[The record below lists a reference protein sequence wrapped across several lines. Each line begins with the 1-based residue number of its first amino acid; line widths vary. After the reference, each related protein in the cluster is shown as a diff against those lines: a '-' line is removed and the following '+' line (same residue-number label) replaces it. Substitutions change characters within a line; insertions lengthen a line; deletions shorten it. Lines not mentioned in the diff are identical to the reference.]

1 MSAATELKSAQD
13 LTSAEYLAERVK
25 EAYKSF
31 SSDRLAELQS
41 LYSSDVYFEDPSNA
55 VQGKTALVEY
65 FSRMSQNLDRCEF
78 RFHSSITNGTDI
90 FLSWTMF
97 LNHPRLNHGDP
108 VRVEGAS
115 YLRTR
120 NGKIYYHRDY
130 FDMGAM
136 LYENIPLLGRV
147 IRSVKQRLGH

>member
-1 MSAATELKSAQD
+1 MTAATELKTAQN

-25 EAYKSF
+25 EAYKTF
-31 SSDRLAELQS
+31 SAEQLTQLQT
-41 LYSSDVYFEDPSNA
+41 LYSSDIHFEDPAHA
-55 VQGKTALVEY
+55 VQGKSALIEY
-65 FSRMSQNLDRCEF
+65 FTRMSKNLKNCEF
-78 RFHSSITNGTDI
+78 RFHSTITNGTDI

-97 LNHPRLNHGDP
+97 LKHPRLNNGDP
-108 VRVEGAS
+108 IRVEGAS

-136 LYENIPLLGRV
+136 VYENVPLLGRLV
-147 IRSVKQRLGH
+147 RSLKQRLGR